1 MAKNKNLK
9 WKKFF
14 ALLCFFLLGLALW
27 KGGGSLTLENLR
39 EHREK
44 FQALLEQNPVLFP
57 FLLFV
62 FYVAIAGFSIP
73 GAAAVTLV
81 IGSLLG
87 FWEGLALVS
96 FASSLGATIAF
107 LLSRFF
113 LRDWVEERFRGRVK
127 GMLQEFERG
136 GVSYLAFL
144 RLAPIFPFF
153 LVNLVAGLSRIPVL
167 TFYFTSQVAM
177 LPGTAILVNA
187 GKEISRIQNIS
198 DLFGPRIIISLS
210 LLGIFPL
217 LVRALWRKKSA

>member
-1 MAKNKNLK
+1 MNKTARG
-9 WKKFF
+9 KKIF
-14 ALLCFFLLGLALW
+14 ALLGFSLLLLLLW
-27 KGGGSLTLENLR
+27 QGRGALTLEHLR
-39 EHREK
+39 ENREQ
-44 FQALLEQNPVLFP
+44 FRSLLEQNPVLFP
-57 FLLFV
+57 FLLFL

-96 FASSLGATIAF
+96 FASSVGATIAF
-107 LLSRFF
+107 LLARFF
-113 LRDWVEERFRGRVK
+113 LRDWVEERFQGRVK

-144 RLAPIFPFF
+144 RLVPLFPFF
-153 LVNLVAGLSRIPVL
+153 LVNLVAGLSRIPVF
-167 TFYFTSQVAM
+167 TFYLTSQVAM

-187 GKEISRIQNIS
+187 GKEISRIENVS

-210 LLGIFPL
+210 LLGVFPL
-217 LVRALWRKKSA
+217 VVRALWRKKSA